1 MKVLIGA
8 RCVTPKA
15 GIITDNEALEVC
27 TPAVMAVDCSRGLVS
42 GMIRGELER
51 VMRLLADCNPG
62 DYGEN
67 RTLMVKTEPAGEWT
81 VLTGAALEKG
91 ITNLAKRL
99 SETKDGELYITL
111 PGYEQVEIYKIE
123 EV

>member
-8 RCVTPKA
+8 RCVTPKT

-27 TPAVMAVDCSRGLVS
+27 TPAVMAIDCSRDLVS

-62 DYGEN
+62 NYGEN

-91 ITNLAKRL
+91 IVNLAKRL
-99 SETKDGELYITL
+99 ADTKDGELYITL
-111 PGYEQVEIYKIE
+111 PNYEQVEIYKIE

>member
-8 RCVTPKA
+8 RCVFDHNKVTE
-15 GIITDNEALEVC
+15 NEALEVC

-51 VMRLLADCNPG
+51 VMDLLADCNPG
-62 DYGEN
+62 NYGEN
-67 RTLMVKTEPAGEWT
+67 RTLMVKTEPAAEWT
-81 VLTGAALEKG
+81 TLTGDALNRG
-91 ITNLAKRL
+91 IENLAKRL
-99 SETKDGELYITL
+99 SEAKNGELYITL
-111 PGYEQVEIYKIE
+111 PNSTQVEIYKIE

>member
-8 RCVTPKA
+8 RCVLDPNRVKE
-15 GIITDNEALEVC
+15 NEALEVC

-51 VMRLLADCNPG
+51 AMDLLADCNPG
-62 DYGEN
+62 NYGEN
-67 RTLMVKTEPAGEWT
+67 RALMVKTEPAGTWE
-81 VLTGAALEKG
+81 VLTGAALERG
-91 ITNLAKRL
+91 IVNLAKRL
-99 SETKDGELYITL
+99 SETKDGELYIAL
-111 PGYEQVEIYKIE
+111 PNSKQVEIYKIE

>member
-8 RCVTPKA
+8 RCVFDHNRVKE
-15 GIITDNEALEVC
+15 NEALEVC
-27 TPAVMAVDCSRGLVS
+27 TPAVMAVDCSRDLVS

-62 DYGEN
+62 NYGEN
-67 RTLMVKTEPAGEWT
+67 RTLMVKTEPAAEWT
-81 VLTGAALEKG
+81 TLTGDALEKG

-99 SETKDGELYITL
+99 AETKDGELYITL